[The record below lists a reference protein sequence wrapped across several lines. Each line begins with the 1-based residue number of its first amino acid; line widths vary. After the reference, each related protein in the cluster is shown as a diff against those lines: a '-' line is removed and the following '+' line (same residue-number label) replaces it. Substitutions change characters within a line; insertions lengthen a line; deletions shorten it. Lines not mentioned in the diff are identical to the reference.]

1 MKRVAQHHAF
11 EGFFAL
17 VVATHPLYG
26 ERSGFVGF
34 GLGFRV

>member
-17 VVATHPLYG
+17 VVAALLLPEGIRIWAL
-26 ERSGFVGF
+26 
-34 GLGFRV
+34 